1 MKKIEVTHDVMK
13 HISEYEREGISRFLV
28 VFIASVAVLCLLSVT
43 GFVLIINDLLSKRA
57 FDIFELFTQDPEIIY
72 DFWKEAF
79 MIFWDEIPQNL
90 LRAVSLLIVLL
101 ICTLI
106 ITQAKRKKIKNKLK
120 HLDKYS

>member
-1 MKKIEVTHDVMK
+1 MKKIDVTRDVMRYV
-13 HISEYEREGISRFLV
+13 SEYEREGISRFLIF
-28 VFIASVAVLCLLSVT
+28 FIGGVAIIGLLSVT

-57 FDIFELFTQDPEIIY
+57 FDLFELFTQDPEIIR

-90 LRAVSLLIVLL
+90 FRAVLLLIVLL
-101 ICTLI
+101 ICILI
-106 ITQAKRKKIKNKLK
+106 LTQTKRKKIRNKLK